1 MTICGAGQYL
11 GQVESELNITFT
23 HWSAAQL
30 QDLVGLSEEG
40 QVEMFRR
47 FLQEVYRLKEGV
59 NILEILSTILSAD
72 KKITDARRVMKH
84 ELACSKMEKSQI
96 NRRKRETAAT
106 ESGLIYT
113 SLK

>member
-1 MTICGAGQYL
+1 MTICGSGQYL
-11 GQVESELNITFT
+11 GQVEAELNITFT
-23 HWSAAQL
+23 QWSAAQQ

-59 NILEILSTILSAD
+59 NILEILSTMLSAD
-72 KKITDARRVMKH
+72 KKITDVRRAIKH
-84 ELACSKMEKSQI
+84 ELACSKKEDSL

-106 ESGLIYT
+106 ESGLIY
-113 SLK
+113 SQEQ